1 MSLQFSVQKLVTRTD
16 DLDDSSKSER
26 HLEMTKVKP
35 QINSL
40 HEQTIQASIAD
51 PQYTDDLINVEI
63 ELDASMNPT
72 NRDPVFGLNFIRHT
86 NKGRM
91 LLDDR
96 DVYMSLSNFQY
107 LGFSS
112 CVLFAMV
119 VKELSSMVTMNKAEI
134 VDQAN
139 YVIEQLTGMVD
150 HLEAQ
155 NGTNR

>member
-1 MSLQFSVQKLVTRTD
+1 
-16 DLDDSSKSER
+16 
-26 HLEMTKVKP
+26 MTKVKP

-51 PQYTDDLINVEI
+51 PQYTDDLISVEI
-63 ELDASMNPT
+63 ELDAAMDPIH
-72 NRDPVFGLNFIRHT
+72 RDPIFGLNFLRRKDKQT
-86 NKGRM
+86 Q
-91 LLDDR
+91 LLEER

-134 VDQAN
+134 VDQAK
-139 YVIEQLTGMVD
+139 YVIEQLSLMVE
-150 HLEAQ
+150 HLEATD
-155 NGTNR
+155 GTNR

>member
-1 MSLQFSVQKLVTRTD
+1 
-16 DLDDSSKSER
+16 
-26 HLEMTKVKP
+26 MTATKP

-63 ELDASMNPT
+63 ELDASMDPI
-72 NRDPVFGLNFIRHT
+72 NRDPVFGLNFIHHT
-86 NKGRM
+86 DKGKI

-96 DVYMSLSNFQY
+96 DVYLSISNFQY

-112 CVLFAMV
+112 SVLYAMV
-119 VKELSSMVTMNKAEI
+119 IKELSPKLQLDQPEI
-134 VDQAN
+134 IDQAK
-139 YVIEQLTGMVD
+139 YVIEQLTGMIE
-150 HLEAQ
+150 HLEVK